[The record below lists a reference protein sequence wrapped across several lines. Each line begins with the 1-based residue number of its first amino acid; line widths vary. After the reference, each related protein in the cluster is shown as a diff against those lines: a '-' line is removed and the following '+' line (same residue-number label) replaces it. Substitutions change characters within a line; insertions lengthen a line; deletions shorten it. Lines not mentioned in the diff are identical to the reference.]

1 MEKKS
6 NKIVKTLSKPKVLVS
21 VLSGGILAVMGVA
34 TYKAY
39 TIGFE
44 AGEDHMYDTI
54 KSNSE
59 KILHKAY
66 SLGMDAYETALYK
79 ARPDLKETIENTE
92 FTATVPDTAVNLIE
106 GKLKIK

>member
-1 MEKKS
+1 MKKK

-21 VLSGGILAVMGVA
+21 VLSGGILAVMGVV

-39 TIGFE
+39 TTGFE

-59 KILHKAY
+59 KLLHKAY
-66 SLGMDAYETALYK
+66 DLGMDAYEAGLYE

-92 FTATVPDTAVNLIE
+92 FTASVPVTTVNLIE

>member
-1 MEKKS
+1 MKKK
-6 NKIVKTLSKPKVLVS
+6 NKIVKTLSKPNVLVT
-21 VLSGGILAVMGVA
+21 VLSGGVLAVMGVA

-39 TIGFE
+39 TTGFE
-44 AGEDHMYDTI
+44 AGENHMYDII
-54 KSNSE
+54 KSNRE

-66 SLGMDAYETALYK
+66 SLGMDAYEAALYE

-106 GKLKIK
+106 GTLKIK